1 MRIVYIRTSTKEQT
15 PELQLRDILPMI
27 TGEHKVFS
35 EKISAYKENVK
46 RPVFDEVLKLIE
58 SGKVTHLY
66 AWDLDRLYRNRLKLK
81 ALFQTCKDNG
91 TIIRTFN
98 QKWLDDINNI
108 PIPFNDIVFEMLI
121 NVMGWIGEDESK
133 KKSGR
138 IKNAVVRKEGDFT
151 KSYKGNK
158 WGRKPIP
165 EWVIRAVYLLNIN
178 GKSLREISK
187 IKLVSPDL
195 KTSMLISKSAVHK
208 ILTTLPYT
216 NTEK

>member
-1 MRIVYIRTSTKEQT
+1 MNIVYIRTSTKEQT

-27 TGEHKVFS
+27 TGEYEIFT
-35 EKISAYKENVK
+35 EQLSAYKDNVK
-46 RPVFDEVLKLIE
+46 RPQFEKVIKLIE
-58 SGKVTHLY
+58 ARKVTHLY

-81 ALFQTCKDNG
+81 AMFQTCKNSG
-91 TIIRTFN
+91 TIIRTVN
-98 QKWLDDINNI
+98 QKWLDEINKI
-108 PIPFNDIVFEMLI
+108 PVPFNDIVFDMLI
-121 NVMGWIGEDESK
+121 NVIGWIGEDESK

-187 IKLVSPDL
+187 TKLVSPDL
-195 KTSMLISKSAVHK
+195 KTNMLISKSAVHK